1 MSNKI
6 TNVSA
11 LSAVLNGEEITPEIR
26 EKLEN
31 MKASYE
37 KRKATK
43 RVGLTKTQIA
53 NNALIEQIASAME
66 VGATYTIAEIGG
78 LVADLNGASS
88 QKIAPLMKKLVNEGK
103 VTTEKVKAAR
113 VLEINANHPIFA
125 ALTKAYAE
133 DKDKAAK
140 LTDVLYAQASLIE
153 GIGVDDPVAYANA
166 VCSLIT
172 E

>member
-1 MSNKI
+1 MANKI

-88 QKIAPLMKKLVNEGK
+88 QKIAPLMKKLVSEGK
-103 VTTEKVKAAR
+103 VTTEKVKG
-113 VLEINANHPIFA
+113 
-125 ALTKAYAE
+125 KATYTLA
-133 DKDKAAK
+133 
-140 LTDVLYAQASLIE
+140 
-153 GIGVDDPVAYANA
+153 
-166 VCSLIT
+166 
-172 E
+172 

>member
-1 MSNKI
+1 MSTKI

-43 RVGLTKTQIA
+43 RVGPTKVQIA
-53 NNALIEQIASAME
+53 NQALIEQIAEAM
-66 VGATYTIAEIGG
+66 VADVTYTITDIGG

-88 QKIAPLMKKLVNEGK
+88 QKIAPLMKKLVEAGK
-103 VTTEKVKAAR
+103 VTCTKVKGKVTYTLA
-113 VLEINANHPIFA
+113 
-125 ALTKAYAE
+125 
-133 DKDKAAK
+133 
-140 LTDVLYAQASLIE
+140 
-153 GIGVDDPVAYANA
+153 
-166 VCSLIT
+166 
-172 E
+172 